1 MCFQCARRLKIFF
14 LIRGGG
20 ILCAIKMQRGGVCC
34 ATKVQG
40 QKAPGR
46 LQTRCTR
53 VGHALTQCVIFDVTA
68 CGPAPFFFFFFV
80 FLSIQRSDCDEDEA
94 YDCDEDHL
102 PFLCLCP
109 HIQNNQSF
117 FFVPLF
123 TFHILLS
130 IIFLCTFVHVTLIL
144 QLDSCL
150 PTCLAKTVC
159 GVVYCGIWGFI
170 GL

>member
-1 MCFQCARRLKIFF
+1 MCYQDATWWCLLWYQGARLESTRAAPDQMHSC
-14 LIRGGG
+14 RTRTD
-20 ILCAIKMQRGGVCC
+20 AVCDLRRDC
-34 ATKVQG
+34 MWAS
-40 QKAPGR
+40 A
-46 LQTRCTR
+46 
-53 VGHALTQCVIFDVTA
+53 
-68 CGPAPFFFFFFV
+68 FFFFFFFVFLFFV